1 MARREFIGA
10 MLASR
15 KATFG
20 VVVVAL
26 IVLGALLSPQLAP
39 YDPGAQSLAGRLL
52 PPLSTGTD
60 GLLHLLGT
68 DQLGRDIL
76 SRLIYGAR
84 ISLMVGI
91 CASLLAGTLGVLL
104 GLLAGYFGDR
114 VDDAIMRLCDVQ
126 LALPYILV
134 AMAILAI
141 AGSSL
146 LNIILV
152 LSMTQWVTYAR
163 VVRSGVLTVKEQDYV
178 LAGRTLGL
186 SNFAHHRALHIAER
200 ARAGDRDRN
209 VLGGAD
215 HRGGSGLE
223 LSRARGA
230 AVDPVVGRHAG
241 GRAHLSGRGLVA
253 RHHSRPRH
261 LAHGDR
267 GQPVRRLAARL
278 SRSEIAGVTCDHP
291 RAITCRAMSPRRAN
305 QTLGCCL
312 AYCSTRRI
320 ERVNPGR
327 APMWQWITASIHL
340 GEPAAPSS

>member
-10 MLASR
+10 MLTSR

-26 IVLGALLSPQLAP
+26 IVLAAALSPQLAP

-60 GLLHLLGT
+60 GLLHVLGT

-84 ISLMVGI
+84 ISLMVGVS
-91 CASLLAGTLGVLL
+91 ASLLAGTLGVLL
-104 GLLAGYFGDR
+104 GLLAGYFGET

-186 SNFAHHRALHIAER
+186 SNSRIISRYILPNVFSPVIVIATFSVAQTIVAEAALSFLGLGVPPSIPSWGGMLADGR
-200 ARAGDRDRN
+200 TYLVVAWWLVTIPGLAISLTVIGVNLFGDWLRDY
-209 VLGGAD
+209 L
-215 HRGGSGLE
+215 
-223 LSRARGA
+223 
-230 AVDPVVGRHAG
+230 DPKLQV
-241 GRAHLSGRGLVA
+241 
-253 RHHSRPRH
+253 
-261 LAHGDR
+261 
-267 GQPVRRLAARL
+267 
-278 SRSEIAGVTCDHP
+278 
-291 RAITCRAMSPRRAN
+291 
-305 QTLGCCL
+305 
-312 AYCSTRRI
+312 
-320 ERVNPGR
+320 
-327 APMWQWITASIHL
+327 
-340 GEPAAPSS
+340 

>member
-1 MARREFIGA
+1 MARREFLGA
-10 MLASR
+10 MLTSR

-26 IVLGALLSPQLAP
+26 IVLAAALSPQLAP

-84 ISLMVGI
+84 ISLMVGVS
-91 CASLLAGTLGVLL
+91 ASLLAGTLGVLL
-104 GLLAGYFGDR
+104 GLLAGYFGDA

-186 SNFAHHRALHIAER
+186 TNSRIIARYILPNVFSPVIVIATFSVAQTIVAEAALSFLGLGVPPSIPSWGGMLADGR
-200 ARAGDRDRN
+200 TYLVVAWWLVTIPGLAISLTVIGVNLFGDWLRDY
-209 VLGGAD
+209 L
-215 HRGGSGLE
+215 
-223 LSRARGA
+223 
-230 AVDPVVGRHAG
+230 DPKLQV
-241 GRAHLSGRGLVA
+241 
-253 RHHSRPRH
+253 
-261 LAHGDR
+261 
-267 GQPVRRLAARL
+267 
-278 SRSEIAGVTCDHP
+278 
-291 RAITCRAMSPRRAN
+291 
-305 QTLGCCL
+305 
-312 AYCSTRRI
+312 
-320 ERVNPGR
+320 
-327 APMWQWITASIHL
+327 
-340 GEPAAPSS
+340 